1 MTSPEEEQ
9 KLIQGLSQGD
19 PGSYDRLVDLYGK
32 KIFRLALQLSGERF
46 DAEDIVQEVFFNVL
60 RHIQSFRSD
69 SGIQTWL
76 YRITVNEFLKSK
88 RGKLKQSMQ
97 SMPIDQIPDT
107 ENLHDPKPDI
117 EVNTEMVNSRIKAAL
132 TQLSENQRSVF
143 ILRHFHD
150 LSIREVA
157 EVTEMQPGT
166 VKTHMH
172 RAVQRLQVLLKP
184 YNIES

>member
-1 MTSPEEEQ
+1 MQTMP
-9 KLIQGLSQGD
+9 
-19 PGSYDRLVDLYGK
+19 VD
-32 KIFRLALQLSGERF
+32 Q
-46 DAEDIVQEVFFNVL
+46 
-60 RHIQSFRSD
+60 
-69 SGIQTWL
+69 
-76 YRITVNEFLKSK
+76 
-88 RGKLKQSMQ
+88 M
-97 SMPIDQIPDT
+97 PDT

-143 ILRHFHD
+143 VLRHFHD

-172 RAVQRLQVLLKP
+172 RALQRLQVLLKP
-184 YNIES
+184 YKFES